1 MSLNWTM
8 NALKKDF
15 EKIVLD
21 NTTKVVESTTGV
33 SLADIRKTVVKE
45 LLEREAADT
54 EAGIDFPEYLK
65 APKAIDT
72 ESEKRFSELVEKY
85 LEDNNLSITTEEKIV
100 EWDYMV
106 VIKVNKVVREY
117 SFVLNTTYKI
127 DEWVMSEK
135 NIS

>member
-1 MSLNWTM
+1 M